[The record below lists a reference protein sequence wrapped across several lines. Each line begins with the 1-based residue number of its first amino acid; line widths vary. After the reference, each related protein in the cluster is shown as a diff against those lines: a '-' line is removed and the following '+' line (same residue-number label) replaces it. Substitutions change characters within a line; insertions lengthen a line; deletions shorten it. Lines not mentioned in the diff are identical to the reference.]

1 MDALLARLITETENE
16 EEEEEGEDVE
26 SPLVELHRQVSQQ
39 GVLSLVEK
47 LGQYLISD
55 DTALRVRSTAL
66 LCECVCAL
74 EDSPTTLST
83 NQLETLLEFFLNR
96 YKTDWE
102 SAMAC
107 LRGIRALLSRKSA
120 DKAELFSQ
128 DRLKFGSIALAVLTD
143 HEVAELMQTLR
154 ALVFEICLVLATE
167 FRDVAFGGENWFGQG
182 FQSAMEGERDPRC
195 LLVCLKVLGAI
206 LVEAPPS
213 WSVVE
218 DAFELINVY
227 FPITFQP
234 PPNDP
239 FGITH
244 ADLVDALNQCFVA
257 NEQMVV
263 CALPMALERIKTS
276 SEETSMGAL
285 AKVES
290 LRLVALCCTKYN
302 GEVVLAPH
310 LQELRDSLVG
320 LVMNPDELELAGE
333 ALQVVT
339 LVTRALSGRGRAN
352 PKDGL
357 WDTFALQMLRVCGQS
372 LEASMDSMS
381 AQGASKVICAVG
393 LASTFAFEVVM
404 RGILPLLE
412 KLLGENIS
420 TKRLACLE
428 LIRNLCRCVDVSV
441 SHPKGEGPLD
451 PFAPR
456 LFDLVGEFVDAM
468 QDDTV
473 QVSAFLTLKEIAC
486 RPQRLMVDYD
496 AQVLPTCRKI
506 FRLCLD
512 PIAESASQAHR
523 DRIIVGMVSIRDMV
537 QKSNQ
542 TGFLQEC
549 VDTLLVELCTST
561 EATELILLLLPML
574 LVGETEPGAIQTVVR
589 FLLGAETDSDAAL
602 AKIARTVSSEVLE
615 TLQFE
620 ELQSHPQ
627 VLTVFME
634 RVSPET
640 NRRLVMECLP
650 KLETEPYAGTVVLAM
665 RRDYAGVLLA
675 VVGKIRQSP
684 EVWAKSDAL
693 LNVFTSALN
702 KAALGD
708 EFDSALSE
716 LWAVERVSELE
727 RARLYARAFK
737 ALVWRS
743 SVGPADKLGAYL
755 HAQLH
760 SDAPAV
766 ALEACAAFGSV
777 LRVDQGLEQ
786 PFSRVLG
793 IAKQR
798 TFAKWFKVLY
808 EDVMSSNA
816 NEAVLM
822 ACASLAAHTPIGVL
836 KSSLDEVVVVMVRA
850 SASSS
855 VELQLCALQILKL
868 LLAMVEEQGEFV
880 ASNHLHSLVPFL
892 LAFTGKEHATQ
903 TRLDALHCLETLP
916 QILKYHQL
924 HPFRSAV
931 SNTLARGALD
941 DSRKKVRL
949 QAVKCRERWVLFA
962 AS

>member
-1 MDALLARLITETENE
+1 MDALLERLIKEDEGE
-16 EEEEEGEDVE
+16 EEAE
-26 SPLVELHRQVSQQ
+26 SPLVELHRLVSQQ

-74 EDSPTTLST
+74 EDSSAKLST

-107 LRGIRALLSRKSA
+107 LRGIRALLLRKSV
-120 DKAELFSQ
+120 DKTELFAQ
-128 DRLKFGSIALAVLTD
+128 NKLKFGNIALAVLTD
-143 HEVAELMQTLR
+143 HDVTELVQTLR
-154 ALVFEICLVLATE
+154 ALVFEICLVLATD
-167 FRDVAFGGENWFGQG
+167 FRNVAFGGENWFGLG

-195 LLVCLKVLGAI
+195 LLVCLRVLGAI

-244 ADLVDALNQCFVA
+244 TDLVDALNQCFVA
-257 NEQMVV
+257 NEQMVI
-263 CALPMALERIKTS
+263 CALPMALERIKIS

-290 LRLVALCCTKYN
+290 LRLVSLCCTKYN
-302 GEVVLAPH
+302 GEVVLAQH

-320 LVMNPDELELAGE
+320 LVMNPDEPELAGE
-333 ALQVVT
+333 ALQVIT
-339 LVTRALSGRGRAN
+339 LITRSLSARGRAN
-352 PKDGL
+352 PRDGL
-357 WDTFALQMLRVCGQS
+357 WDTFTLQILRVCGQS

-393 LASTFAFEVVM
+393 LASTFAFEMVM

-412 KLLGENIS
+412 KLLGENIP

-451 PFAPR
+451 PFAPK

-473 QVSAFLTLKEIAC
+473 QVSAFLTLKEIVC
-486 RPQRLMVDYD
+486 RPQRLLVDYD
-496 AQVLPTCRKI
+496 AQVLPTCQKI
-506 FRLCLD
+506 FKLCLD
-512 PIAESASQAHR
+512 PISESASQIHR
-523 DRIIVGMVSIRDMV
+523 ERIIVGMVSIRDMV
-537 QKSNQ
+537 QKSDKM
-542 TGFLQEC
+542 GFLQEC
-549 VDTLLVELCTST
+549 VDALLVELCTST

-574 LVGETEPGAIQTVVR
+574 LVGQTEPGAIQTVVR
-589 FLLGAETDSDAAL
+589 FLLGAETPSDSAL
-602 AKIARTVSSEVLE
+602 AKIAKTVSSEVLE
-615 TLQFE
+615 TLRFE

-627 VLTVFME
+627 VLAVFME
-634 RVSPET
+634 RVSPEM
-640 NRRLVMECLP
+640 NLRLVMECLP
-650 KLETEPYAGTVVLAM
+650 KVETEPYASTVLLAM
-665 RRDYAGVLLA
+665 RRDYAGVLLS
-675 VVGKIRQSP
+675 VVGKIKQSP
-684 EVWAKSDAL
+684 EVWANRDSL
-693 LNVFTSALN
+693 LNVFTCALN
-702 KAALGD
+702 KAALGS
-708 EFDSALSE
+708 EFDLALTE
-716 LWAVERVSELE
+716 LWAVEQVSELE
-727 RARLYARAFK
+727 RTRLYARAFK

-743 SVGPADKLGAYL
+743 SPGPADKLGAYL

-760 SDAPAV
+760 ADSPAV

-798 TFAKWFKVLY
+798 TFTKWFKILY
-808 EDVMSSNA
+808 EDVLSSSSNTS
-816 NEAVLM
+816 EAVLM
-822 ACASLAAHTPIGVL
+822 ACASLAANTPIGVL

-850 SASSS
+850 SGSSS

-880 ASNHLHSLVPFL
+880 ASDHLHSLIPFL
-892 LAFTGKEHATQ
+892 LAFTGREYTAQ

-924 HPFRSAV
+924 HPFRSVV